1 MIEVDSVHKAFGGVV
16 AVENVSFRAEDG
28 RITGLLGPNGAGK
41 TTTLRMLY
49 AVLAPDRGHARV
61 DGFDVV
67 TQADEVRRRIGVLP
81 DARGLYPRLTA
92 REHVRYFG
100 RLQGV
105 EPAEL
110 ERRITASL
118 TLLDMHAIADRRADG
133 LSMGERLKVAI
144 ARALVHEPQNVVLDE
159 PTNGLDVM
167 STRAMREVI
176 RRLRDDGRCVVLSSH
191 VMQEVGALCDE
202 VVVVARGKVV
212 ARGSPDDL
220 KRATGRA
227 TLEDA
232 FVAALGTDEGVMA

>member
-61 DGFDVV
+61 DGFDAV
-67 TQADEVRRRIGVLP
+67 TQANEVRRRIGVLP

-110 ERRITASL
+110 ERRIAASL
-118 TLLDMHAIADRRADG
+118 ALLDMHAIADRRAEG

-202 VVVVARGKVV
+202 VVVIGRGKVV
-212 ARGSPDDL
+212 AQGSPDEL
-220 KRATGRA
+220 KRATGKA